1 MDQPGCQTG
10 PSLYPTLWFNIF
22 PTDGL
27 NKNLQLR
34 QSSHSKQC
42 IKTKA
47 VHSHFI
53 SFVNLVILT
62 WGSTGLGSFSG
73 LPLGYPNDKTKIN
86 PLCKHLHS
94 ILSVIIMSN

>member
-10 PSLYPTLWFNIF
+10 PSLCPALWFNIF

-27 NKNLQLR
+27 NKNVQLR
-34 QSSHSKQC
+34 QSSHRKQA

-53 SFVNLVILT
+53 CNLSYFNLGFNVVGLIFWVAT
-62 WGSTGLGSFSG
+62 W
-73 LPLGYPNDKTKIN
+73 LPQ
-86 PLCKHLHS
+86 
-94 ILSVIIMSN
+94 